1 MPRHHGDTG
10 SQPKALE
17 GSPYQSLLSP
27 FGINMKRALAPLG
40 ACLVL
45 MTACEGVQIGSDAL
59 SLNLTPRQ
67 AQACRDATRDA
78 LAEHNVYEEWIR
90 RIHYQAIR
98 PSRRSS
104 STRPTGF
111 EAWVFPQSGGG
122 VLVVELTIDCQVR
135 RVRAQGTR

>member
-1 MPRHHGDTG
+1 M
-10 SQPKALE
+10 Q
-17 GSPYQSLLSP
+17 
-27 FGINMKRALAPLG
+27 ALALLG
-40 ACLVL
+40 AGLVL
-45 MTACEGVQIGSDAL
+45 MTACEGVPIGSDAL